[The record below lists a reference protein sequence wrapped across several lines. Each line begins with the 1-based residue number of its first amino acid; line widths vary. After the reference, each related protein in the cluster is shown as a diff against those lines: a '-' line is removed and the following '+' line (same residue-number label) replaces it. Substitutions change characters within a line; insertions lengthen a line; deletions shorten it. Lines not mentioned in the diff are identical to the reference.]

1 MPVRNSE
8 GHNLGVLKDLMIET
22 DRGTVAYAV
31 LLFDD
36 DKSFAIPYNA
46 LRITPETK
54 TIEIDIQREVFEQG
68 RGMGRVLKE
77 EPD

>member
-1 MPVRNSE
+1 MPVRNGD

-31 LLFDD
+31 LLFED

-46 LRITPETK
+46 LRISPDAES
-54 TIEIDIQREVFEQG
+54 IEVDIQREVFEQG
-68 RGMGRVLKE
+68 RGMEWALRE